1 MAKDQSKISKSDKSR
16 SSDRLTKKRFYDFR
30 KMSVWQRYLFLGVA
44 IIGIVMLCFLIGL
57 GVDYLLQQPATVAL
71 WGIGIGTILA
81 MVFSYRQLIK
91 IVDVPVGNLGAK
103 KASRA
108 NNAKLVKRSNKSDG
122 DGLSVEERQ
131 ILAES
136 QMLSSQD
143 KDKSK

>member
-1 MAKDQSKISKSDKSR
+1 MTKDQSKISKSDKSR
-16 SSDRLTKKRFYDFR
+16 SSDRSTKRRFYDFR

-71 WGIGIGTILA
+71 WGIGVGAILA

-91 IVDVPVGNLGAK
+91 IVDVPAGNLGAK
-103 KASRA
+103 KASRE
-108 NNAKLVKRSNKSDG
+108 NKAKLAKRSSKSDS

-136 QMLSSQD
+136 QMLSGQA
-143 KDKSK
+143 KSK

>member
-1 MAKDQSKISKSDKSR
+1 MTKDQPKISKSDKSR
-16 SSDRLTKKRFYDFR
+16 SSDRLTKRRFYDFR

-71 WGIGIGTILA
+71 WGIGVGAILA

-91 IVDVPVGNLGAK
+91 IVDVPVGNLGVK
-103 KASRA
+103 KASRE
-108 NNAKLVKRSNKSDG
+108 NKAKLAKRSSKSDS

-136 QMLSSQD
+136 QMLSGQ
-143 KDKSK
+143 DKSK